1 MILGIMIGLGMIL
14 GSWLHSAT
22 ERGREIEV
30 ELGRGGRGA
39 LEPN

>member
-1 MILGIMIGLGMIL
+1 MILAIITRLGMIL

-30 ELGRGGRGA
+30 ELGRVEGA
-39 LEPN
+39 